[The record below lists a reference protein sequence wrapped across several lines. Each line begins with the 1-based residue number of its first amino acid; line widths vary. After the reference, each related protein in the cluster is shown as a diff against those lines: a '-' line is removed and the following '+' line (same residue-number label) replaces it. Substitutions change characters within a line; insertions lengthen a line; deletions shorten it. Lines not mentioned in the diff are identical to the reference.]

1 MKKASV
7 FNQVIPAL
15 GLGLIGQLALAGNIT
30 DINVSAFPN
39 NQKIVKI
46 KFDKGVV
53 LPKASAVGGATQL
66 AFDFPATA
74 CRM

>member
-1 MKKASV
+1 MKKATV

-39 NQKIVKI
+39 NQKN
-46 KFDKGVV
+46 
-53 LPKASAVGGATQL
+53 
-66 AFDFPATA
+66 
-74 CRM
+74 C